1 MAKKIVA
8 VFPDA
13 TTADAVARDL
23 RGAAGTAD
31 VQVATA
37 DARSASMRA
46 EMREEVEHTVLGP
59 GNVGPLTR
67 EQARSVAYWTVICT
81 LVGAVVALP
90 LAFLPFVD
98 ASTGM
103 KVLVVALIGAACGAT
118 FGFMLGGRWGAE
130 VSTGWEEG
138 PDMAAERGVA
148 VSALVSGDAT
158 AVISKVES
166 RSPIRVDILDVDD
179 TPLANIE
186 NEGDRDGRPIT
197 PSGR

>member
-23 RGAAGTAD
+23 RGATGTAD
-31 VQVATA
+31 VKVATTES
-37 DARSASMRA
+37 RQASLRA

-59 GNVGPLTR
+59 GSVGPFTR

-98 ASTGM
+98 ASIGM
-103 KVLVVALIGAACGAT
+103 KVLVVALVGAACGAT
-118 FGFMLGGRWGAE
+118 FGFLLGGRWGGE
-130 VSTGWEEG
+130 VATGGEEG
-138 PDMAAERGVA
+138 PDLAAERGVS

-158 AVISKVES
+158 GVISKVEA
-166 RSPIRVDILDVDD
+166 RSPIRDDVLDVDD

-186 NEGDRDGRPIT
+186 NEGDRDGRSIT